1 MENQLAPIAPRKRSI
16 GHYFPRVLAIV
27 LLIVGIVT
35 AALNVTFGGFTPIMW
50 FLLALADLVI
60 ITCSEVLRIADFLES
75 KK

>member
-1 MENQLAPIAPRKRSI
+1 MKNPRVLGGQSF
-16 GHYFPRVLAIV
+16 GHYFPRALAMV

-50 FLLALADLVI
+50 FLLALANLVI
-60 ITCSEVLRIADFLES
+60 ITCGEVLRIADFLES

>member
-1 MENQLAPIAPRKRSI
+1 
-16 GHYFPRVLAIV
+16 VVV

-35 AALNVTFGGFTPIMW
+35 AALDATFGGFTPMLW
-50 FLLALADLVI
+50 FLLAIAVLII

>member
-1 MENQLAPIAPRKRSI
+1 MQNQLASRKRSV

-50 FLLALADLVI
+50 FLLALADLII
-60 ITCSEVLRIADFLES
+60 ITCGEVLRIADFLES

>member
-1 MENQLAPIAPRKRSI
+1 MKNQLVSSKRSV

-35 AALNVTFGGFTPIMW
+35 AALNATFGGFAPILW
-50 FLLALADLVI
+50 FLLAIALLII
-60 ITCSEVLRIADFLES
+60 ITCGEVLRIADFLES